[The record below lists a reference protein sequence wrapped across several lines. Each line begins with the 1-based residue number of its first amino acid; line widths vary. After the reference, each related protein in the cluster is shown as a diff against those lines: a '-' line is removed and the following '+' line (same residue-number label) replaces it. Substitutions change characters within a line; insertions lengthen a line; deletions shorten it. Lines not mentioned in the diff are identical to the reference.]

1 MTRRKQPRGKCAYC
15 GKEFAKGGM
24 LGHLPACRRRKEIVA
39 ASDRKSGAKVGM
51 THLRVTDYWRRDFWL
66 DLEMQGLATLQDL
79 DRYLRRIWL
88 ECCGHL
94 SMFSTGS
101 WGDLSE
107 IPMTTRIDQALQ
119 PRVELVHIYDFG
131 TSSETIVRTVA
142 VRDGMLTTSHSIA
155 LMSRNNMPNFMCME
169 CDSPAVGICMGCMF
183 EDGTEGTMCKRH
195 SEIHIHI
202 DDYGDPL
209 PLINSPRIGMC
220 GYDGPAE
227 PLY

>member
-101 WGDLSE
+101 WGE
-107 IPMTTRIDQALQ
+107 IDEISMTTRIGWALQ
-119 PRVELVHIYDFG
+119 PGVELVHIYDFG
-131 TSSETIVRTVA
+131 TSSETVVRSVS
-142 VRDGMLTTSHSIA
+142 VRKGTATTLNPVD
-155 LMSRNNMPNFMCME
+155 LMSRNNMPNFTCME

-183 EDGTEGTMCKRH
+183 EDGTSGTLCERH
-195 SEIHIHI
+195 SEIHTHI
-202 DDYGDPL
+202 EDYGDPL

-227 PLY
+227 PPY